1 MIRSLIVLESGPLDG
16 APGWRPGVSGPAL
29 VRLAGPVDAVDRAT
43 LDRLLFDL
51 AGVPDVRLDV
61 SDVAFVGSVF
71 ADFLDRL
78 EVSARRAGGRLR
90 LCAPVPLHVSRL
102 LVLAGID
109 DRFRA
114 SERSALLPSSFPSE
128 R

>member
-1 MIRSLIVLESGPLDG
+1 MIRSRILLESG
-16 APGWRPGVSGPAL
+16 RPGASGPAL
-29 VRLAGPVDAVDRAT
+29 VRLAGPVDAVDRAA

-61 SDVAFVGSVF
+61 SDVAFAGSVF

-78 EVSARRAGGRLR
+78 EISARRAGGRLR
-90 LCAPVPLHVSRL
+90 LTAPVPLHVSRL
-102 LVLAGID
+102 LVLAGLD

-114 SERSALLPSSFPSE
+114 TPETALLPLGLPSA

>member
-1 MIRSLIVLESGPLDG
+1 MIRSAIILESG
-16 APGWRPGVSGPAL
+16 RPRFSGPAL

-61 SDVAFVGSVF
+61 SDVAFAGSVF

-78 EVSARRAGGRLR
+78 EVSTRRAGGKLR
-90 LCAPVPLHVSRL
+90 LTAPVPLHVSRL
-102 LVLAGID
+102 LVLAGLD

-114 SERSALLPSSFPSE
+114 IEERAFLPLPSPSK